1 MSGINKNCGI
11 YIIKNTINSKVYIGS
26 SKNIKSRLYDH
37 KSLLKRDSHSST
49 HLQNSYNKYG
59 LESFTFERLE
69 WCEQEQLFERER
81 WWILLFNS
89 IERKYGYNLSLPE
102 GNGGYSHSQE
112 TKDKISKSRKE
123 YIKENPNS
131 LNHLNQVRG
140 TNIRVV
146 NFKTKQW
153 WDYNSI
159 KEAGLAHNM
168 TDTWIKRNQRK
179 YVDKLPYNDLGFITL
194 NSNAK
199 QICQEIY
206 RKYQQGEGYKSK
218 SQKIRPVYT
227 MNIYTQETRKHNSFT
242 KASKYLSK
250 DKCFSKTFI
259 NTDRY
264 YNNHVLAYTTQ
275 ECVNKINRLSYRI
288 DKGNKTKKSY
298 SISTIAHT
306 H

>member
-1 MSGINKNCGI
+1 MKSGI
-11 YIIKNTINSKVYIGS
+11 YAIKNVKSGKMYIGKS
-26 SKNIKSRLYDH
+26 RNIKRRLRGH
-37 KSLLKRDSHSST
+37 KYELSYNKHPNP
-49 HLQNSYNKYG
+49 HLQNSWNKYTENAFIFG
-59 LESFTFERLE
+59 VIEYCDIQALSEKECNYIKKYNTL
-69 WCEQEQLFERER
+69 QE
-81 WWILLFNS
+81 
-89 IERKYGYNLSLPE
+89 GYNIREADKDGKLSE
-102 GNGGYSHSQE
+102 A
-112 TKDKISKSRKE
+112 TRRKISNSRKK

-206 RKYQQGEGYKSK
+206 CKYQQGEGYKSK
-218 SQKIRPVYT
+218 SQKTRPVYT

-242 KASKYLSK
+242 KASKYLGK
-250 DKCFSKTFI
+250 DKCFPKTFI